1 MRKIKIGFADFWEGF
16 DVYDNFI
23 VDALLANYDLDI
35 PSQPDYLFY
44 SLFGNSHLE
53 YSCIK
58 IFFSGENISP
68 DFSECDYAIGSDY
81 IEFGNRYLRYP
92 LYVTYKAFDN
102 LEHRQFPSD
111 EMLLDREF
119 CSFVV
124 SNSKYADPIREA
136 FFFELSKYKTI
147 ASGGRL
153 YNNVGG
159 AVADKLDFIS
169 RYKFNIAFENSAYD
183 GYTTEKIVEPFSVNT
198 LPLYWGNPL
207 VKRDFNENAFVDIS
221 SFSSI
226 VDAAS
231 YVIELDKNDVL
242 YLKALKAHCLTIENT
257 YLKRKKELI
266 SFLSSIIGKDVAEA
280 KILPQY
286 GFSKFYS
293 DKKLQTQHV
302 LNKLI
307 RVKNAFAKK
316 KK

>member
-1 MRKIKIGFADFWEGF
+1 MRKIKIGFTDFWEGF

-23 VDALLANYDLDI
+23 VDALITNYDLEI
-35 PSQPDYLFY
+35 SSQPDYLFY

-53 YSCIK
+53 YNCIK
-58 IFFSGENISP
+58 ILFSGENISP
-68 DFSECDYAIGSDY
+68 DFSACDYAIGSDY
-81 IEFGNRYLRYP
+81 IEFGRRYLRHP

-111 EMLLDREF
+111 KMLLDREF

-136 FFFELSKYKTI
+136 FFFELSKYKKI
-147 ASGGRL
+147 SSGGRL

-221 SFSSI
+221 SFASI
-226 VDAAS
+226 ADAVS
-231 YVIELDKNDVL
+231 YVIELDKNDAL

-257 YLKRKKELI
+257 YLKRKKELM
-266 SFLSSIIGKDVAEA
+266 SFLSSIIEKDIAEA
-280 KILPQY
+280 RILPQY

-293 DKKLQTQHV
+293 DKKSQTQHV
-302 LNKLI
+302 LNKFI
-307 RVKNAFAKK
+307 RVKNAFFKK

>member
-1 MRKIKIGFADFWEGF
+1 M
-16 DVYDNFI
+16 
-23 VDALLANYDLDI
+23 
-35 PSQPDYLFY
+35 
-44 SLFGNSHLE
+44 
-53 YSCIK
+53 
-58 IFFSGENISP
+58 
-68 DFSECDYAIGSDY
+68 
-81 IEFGNRYLRYP
+81 
-92 LYVTYKAFDN
+92 
-102 LEHRQFPSD
+102 
-111 EMLLDREF
+111 
-119 CSFVV
+119 
-124 SNSKYADPIREA
+124 
-136 FFFELSKYKTI
+136 SKYKTI

-257 YLKRKKELI
+257 YLK
-266 SFLSSIIGKDVAEA
+266 GKRVDIFFVINNREGCRRGENFATVWFFE
-280 KILPQY
+280 
-286 GFSKFYS
+286 
-293 DKKLQTQHV
+293 V
-302 LNKLI
+302 LF
-307 RVKNAFAKK
+307 R
-316 KK
+316 